1 MEFRILLFLALFVSG
16 ALSQTC
22 CADQSAVVNL
32 EGKGEIRI
40 KPDQAIISIKVQ
52 IQ

>member
-1 MEFRILLFLALFVSG
+1 MEFRILTLLALFVLG

-22 CADQSAVVNL
+22 CDQNTVVNL
-32 EGKGEIRI
+32 EGRGEIRI
-40 KPDQAIISIKVQ
+40 KPDQAVISIKVK